1 MESADRRLL
10 TVLEVAHALSLSRSL
25 VFEEIRVGRL
35 KSVKLGR
42 ARRVPVDYLDQYI
55 ELLKAEDATEDAA

>member
-1 MESADRRLL
+1 MELADRRLL

-25 VFEEIRVGRL
+25 LFEEIRMGRL

-42 ARRVPVDYLDQYI
+42 ARRVPVEYLDQYI
-55 ELLKAEDATEDAA
+55 ELLKAEAATEDAA

>member
-55 ELLKAEDATEDAA
+55 ELLKAEAATEDAA